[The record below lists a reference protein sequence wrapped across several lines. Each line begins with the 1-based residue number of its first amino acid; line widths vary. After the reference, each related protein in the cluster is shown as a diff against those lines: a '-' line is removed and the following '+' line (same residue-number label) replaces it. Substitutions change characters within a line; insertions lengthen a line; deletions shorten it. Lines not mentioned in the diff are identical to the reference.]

1 MSRFKGKRKRDALV
15 SGSCKGL
22 KLTYQI
28 LKIVEKVFETMRR
41 QKVDMNEAE
50 SGFGQ
55 ANLS

>member
-1 MSRFKGKRKRDALV
+1 MSCFKERRKRDALV

-28 LKIVEKVFETMRR
+28 LKIVEEVFEAMRR

-50 SGFGQ
+50 SSFGQ
-55 ANLS
+55 GNLR